1 MASSWK
7 DVTVNQ
13 FLEIVGLEQEDLSP
27 TEFLIERISIVTGED
42 YFDTDETELS
52 EILKQFS
59 WIDTLPNKKTNQSF
73 KHLSFGNFVDLE
85 YYCTEK
91 APIENIDKICAT
103 IKGYTVLTTECEV
116 IQEESILDHFTT
128 VENYINYRAK
138 ILDKYKG
145 LFEDEDDEEEPEES
159 DEETKPTKPKT
170 TNNKWGWQKLIY
182 QLCNGDITKAN
193 QVTDLPHIMVLN
205 WLSMESELKLK
216 S

>member
-1 MASSWK
+1 MANSWK

-27 TEFLIERISIVTGED
+27 TEFLIERISIVTGND
-42 YFDTDETELS
+42 YFDTDEIELN

-59 WIDTLPNKKTNQSF
+59 WIDKLPSKKSNQSF

-103 IKGYTVLTTECEV
+103 IKGYEILTFECEK
-116 IQEESILDHFTT
+116 IQEESIFDHYTT
-128 VENYINYRAK
+128 IENYISYRTK
-138 ILDKYKG
+138 LLDKYKG
-145 LFEDEDDEEEPEES
+145 LFEEEEEEE
-159 DEETKPTKPKT
+159 DFEEEEEIQQTKPQP
-170 TNNKWGWQKLIY
+170 TNNKWGWQRLIY

-193 QVTDLPHIMVLN
+193 EVTELPHIMVLN

-216 S
+216 G